1 MDGIPS
7 FKVTRGK
14 IGGTKI
20 QKKAVREFKRRVKTR
35 KLINSLESN
44 TGIPVL
50 LDFVGNTPMKGTWVH
65 PDIALA
71 YAA

>member
-7 FKVTRGK
+7 FKITRRK
-14 IGGTKI
+14 EV
-20 QKKAVREFKRRVKTR
+20 AEFKRRVKTR
-35 KLINSLESN
+35 NLINSLESN

-50 LDFVGNTPMKGTWVH
+50 LDFVGNTPMKGTWAH

-71 YAA
+71 YTAVSIIHQF

>member
-1 MDGIPS
+1 MIENLGL
-7 FKVTRGK
+7 RNR
-14 IGGTKI
+14 GTKI

-35 KLINSLESN
+35 KLINSLEFN
-44 TGIPVL
+44 VGIPTL
-50 LDFVGNTPMKGTWVH
+50 KQFVGGSHSGTWVH